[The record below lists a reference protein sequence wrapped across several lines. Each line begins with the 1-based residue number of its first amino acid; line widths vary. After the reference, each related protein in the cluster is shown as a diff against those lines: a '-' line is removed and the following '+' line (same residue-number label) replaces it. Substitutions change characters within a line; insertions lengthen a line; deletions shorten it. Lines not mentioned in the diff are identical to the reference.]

1 MSETPSPIP
10 LAGRDGLP
18 YSVPMQLK
26 PDQIERHLANLD
38 DLKPVYLIAGDEH
51 LLVVEA
57 SDAVRRRAREVGYGE
72 RDVLDVER
80 GYDWNEF
87 ARSCASLS
95 LFASRKLID
104 LRLPNGRP
112 EKDGSAAIIDFCARP
127 PPDTVLLITAM
138 TWSRAHETKWVEA
151 VQDVGVFCPAWPLKL
166 PETVQWVAARAE
178 RAGLKLASD
187 AVDVLVARVEGNLLA
202 ATQEIDKLVLLTS
215 NSGSQVLGAA
225 ELESL
230 VEDSARFDVFK
241 LADAMLQGD
250 LARALRIAAAL
261 RAEGDQVPGLVPWLS
276 GQLGMMVRLA
286 SAVEAGAS
294 ADQALRA
301 ERGIWQARHPIYKG
315 ALKRGRVAFWEAR
328 LADLARVEK
337 TGKGRLPWLD
347 PWVEL
352 ERTLAAIADPKI
364 ARAMT

>member
-1 MSETPSPIP
+1 MHDDGAASL
-10 LAGRDGLP
+10 LAGLGPP
-18 YSVPMQLK
+18 YDAGMQLK
-26 PDQIERHLANLD
+26 PDQIERHLANLG

-57 SDAVRRRAREVGYGE
+57 GDAVRKRAREVGYSE

-80 GYDWNEF
+80 SYDWNEF

-95 LFASRKLID
+95 LFASRKFID

-112 EKDGSAAIIDFCARP
+112 EKDGSAAIIDFCAKP

-138 TWSRAHETKWVEA
+138 TWSKQHETKWVEA
-151 VQDVGVFCPAWPLKL
+151 VQDAGVFCPAWPLKL
-166 PETVQWVAARAE
+166 PETVQWVTARAA
-178 RAGLKLASD
+178 RAGLKLAAD
-187 AVDVLVARVEGNLLA
+187 AVEALVARVEGNLLA
-202 ATQEIDKLVLLTS
+202 AAQEIDKLVLLS
-215 NSGSQVLGAA
+215 SSSGSQVLGAA

-250 LARALRIAAAL
+250 AARALRIAAAL

-276 GQLGMMVRLA
+276 GQLAVVLRIA
-286 SAVEAGAS
+286 TAVEAGAS
-294 ADQALRA
+294 ADQALRS
-301 ERGIWQARHPIYKG
+301 ERGIWPARHPIYKS
-315 ALKRGRVAFWEAR
+315 ALKRGRAAFWEAR
-328 LADLARVEK
+328 MADLARVEK
-337 TGKGRLPWLD
+337 AGKGRLRGVD

-352 ERTLAAIADPKI
+352 ERALASIADPNI
-364 ARAMT
+364 ARGMAV